1 MSSQRATIL
10 EYLKNT
16 LLPTITVANGYNN
29 TVYEVVRGFRNV
41 KDMSD
46 DKFPTLMVTMTHEQR
61 KRITQ
66 VNYVADLQ
74 VIIVGYVKNSK
85 TDLNSTATGIELDL
99 DKLIEDMTKC
109 IEADPLQGG
118 LVKHTSISDIV
129 TDDGDFFPAAGVA
142 MSVIFSYVSTGATT
156 P

>member
-1 MSSQRATIL
+1 MASQRATIL

-16 LLPTITVANGYNN
+16 LLPTITTGNGYNN
-29 TVYEVVRGFRNV
+29 TVVGVYRGFQNI

-46 DKFPTLMVTMTHEQR
+46 DKFPSVMVTMTHEQR

-66 VNYVADLQ
+66 VDYKADLQ

-99 DKLIEDMTKC
+99 DKLIEDITKC
-109 IEADPLQGG
+109 VEADPLQGG
-118 LVKHTSISDIV
+118 IVKHTSITDIV

-142 MSVIFSYVSTGATT
+142 ISVIFSYVSTGATA